1 MKLIP
6 RSPAYRRAQTEAE
19 LARSSFLLALDRT
32 RQRLHPAVI
41 KQDLERK
48 ISEAA
53 HDTRQAA
60 LHTARRHPFITG
72 GTLAIVLG
80 LVFRR
85 PLAAVTRKAGA
96 SFSKASRTASHS
108 GDDQ

>member
-6 RSPAYRRAQTEAE
+6 RSPAYRRAETEAE
-19 LARSSFLLALDRT
+19 LARSSFLLALERA
-32 RQRLHPAVI
+32 RHRLHPSAL

-48 ISEAA
+48 VSEAA
-53 HDTRQAA
+53 HGTRQAA
-60 LHTARRHPFITG
+60 AHSARSHPFVTG
-72 GTLAIVLG
+72 GALAIVLG

-85 PLAAVTRKAGA
+85 PLAALTRKA
-96 SFSKASRTASHS
+96 KASLSNAWQARRNS